1 MEGVSKN
8 LTSTGWFLHQKMK
21 INRKSAKKIIEFQII
36 YVLFMNMFISWL
48 HFPQILTYFTDLINI
63 PLFIFYV
70 LFNPTPLKKSKAEV
84 VIVSMLLLFVSI
96 IGGLVFNMVNPLL
109 VIWGARNV
117 FRGFFFFLACIAY
130 LEYDDIVKLLNLM
143 VTLQIPNT
151 VIVLIQ
157 FWQGYQGDYLGGIFG
172 VAQGCNGYLNIYLS
186 IIMTYMTVE
195 YVYKKQP
202 FYKLAFVAGSSML
215 IAALTE
221 LKIYYAEFILIII
234 LAVLLGKVTYK
245 HIFII
250 VVSIASFVIGLNV
263 MEKLFPLQFSFM
275 MNFDKIMEYATMQGG
290 GYNIS
295 RLGAFKQISELFF
308 ENDLIKKLF
317 GLGFGSCEMSSFD
330 FLTST
335 FYKMNWRYNYRWFAH
350 MMFFLETGYVGFSLF
365 VGFFLS
371 VFLYVCINRKKYKS
385 NQDVL
390 ILGIFTQVF
399 TMLMILNLWYNQ
411 AIRTEAQYL
420 IYFSLAGF
428 FVLIKGINNNQKQD
442 KMSEM

>member
-1 MEGVSKN
+1 
-8 LTSTGWFLHQKMK
+8 
-21 INRKSAKKIIEFQII
+21 
-36 YVLFMNMFISWL
+36 MNMFISWL
-48 HFPQILTYFTDLINI
+48 HFPKILTYVTDLINI
-63 PLFIFYV
+63 PLFMFYIV
-70 LFNPTPLKKSKAEV
+70 YNPTPLKKSEAEV
-84 VIVSMLLLFVSI
+84 VRISLFLLFASI
-96 IGGLVFNMVNPLL
+96 IVGLVINLVNPLW

-117 FRGFFFFLACIAY
+117 FRGVFFFLACIAY
-130 LEYDDIVKLLNLM
+130 LEYDDVGKIFNFM
-143 VTLQIPNT
+143 VNLQILNT

-172 VAQGCNGYLNIYLS
+172 VAQGCNGYLNIYLL
-186 IIMTYMTVE
+186 IIMTYMTVG

-221 LKIYYAEFILIII
+221 LKIFYAEFVLIIV
-234 LAVLLGKVTYK
+234 LAILLGKVTYK
-245 HIFII
+245 HIFIV
-250 VVSIASFVIGLNV
+250 VVSIASIIIGLNV
-263 MEKLFPLQFSFM
+263 MKKLFPLQFSFM
-275 MNFDKIMEYATMQGG
+275 INLEKIIEYATMQGG

-308 ENDLIKKLF
+308 ENDPIKKLF

-350 MMFFLETGYVGFSLF
+350 MMTFLETGYVGFSLF
-365 VGFFLS
+365 VGFFVS
-371 VFLYVCINRKKYKS
+371 IFLYVCINRKNNKS

-390 ILGIFTQVF
+390 ILGIFTQIFVAL
-399 TMLMILNLWYNQ
+399 TILNLWYNQ

-428 FVLIKGINNNQKQD
+428 FVLIKEINNKQKQD
-442 KMSEM
+442 NSTECSKFNVRKT